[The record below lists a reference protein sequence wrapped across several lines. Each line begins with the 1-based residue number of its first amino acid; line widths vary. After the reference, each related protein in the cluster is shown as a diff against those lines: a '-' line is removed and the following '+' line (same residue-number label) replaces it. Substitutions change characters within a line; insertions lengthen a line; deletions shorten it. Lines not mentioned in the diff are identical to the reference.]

1 MNTKFDF
8 GEEQGHPIA
17 YVRSVNVADLPAEV
31 QRQLHGL
38 DRLYAVHSAEGE
50 RLALV
55 RDRDLAFVLA
65 RQNDLTPVTV
75 H

>member
-8 GEEQGHPIA
+8 GDAGEQPIV
-17 YVRSVNVADLPAEV
+17 YVRPVKVAELPEELRKQAE
-31 QRQLHGL
+31 GIET
-38 DRLYAVHSAEGE
+38 LYAVHNAEGE

-55 RDRDLAFVLA
+55 RDRQLAFVLA
-65 RQNDLTPVTV
+65 RQNDLAPVTV